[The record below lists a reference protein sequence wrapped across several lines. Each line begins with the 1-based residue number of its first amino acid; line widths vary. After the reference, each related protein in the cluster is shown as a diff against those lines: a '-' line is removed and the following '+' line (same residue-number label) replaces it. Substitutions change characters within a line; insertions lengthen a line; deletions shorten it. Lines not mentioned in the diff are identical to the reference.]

1 MSAEA
6 IKRLAA
12 RLRLIAVMATVM
24 QLFFFAG
31 RARAD
36 GGGGICKGIP
46 FADKLCGIVQTVN
59 KSVDF
64 MNDPLGYIAQ
74 FFNNAVASL
83 FHEMVKALL
92 SSTTIDWS
100 NAGFLRTYGMAFGAS
115 TILTVILW
123 LIAVLKRALQ
133 GVPPLQ
139 AAGESIGFLMLSVF
153 VTALAPAA
161 VAYATELGDQ
171 AAAAMFAPV
180 SSDIGSMASSVSTAL
195 AVLMAIP
202 GGQIIV
208 IFLALAMLSAIAGVW
223 MELIIRAALIL
234 CGLVFGATVF
244 SGLVDRNLWGHC
256 KRWIGVIA
264 GIIASRYVTFTT
276 LALGTGLVSTNG
288 TGPPS
293 VGQAFATVFTGIG
306 VLWLALYLPFTLAKF
321 LPVLGDELQ
330 AMYAARDDF
339 KGRAQNIGGKV
350 GDTFGELRNRLGS
363 GDGDDEG
370 DDGDDE
376 GGSEEG
382 DSPAGNALA
391 AKEAADTAKNEAKQ
405 TAEQSTSNAMGGAD
419 EPPTSADTSTSAAV
433 DDPEASGSRSDAAT
447 DPSVP
452 SRTTGSSAD
461 SPSAPTWDADTH
473 SGAQPPPAPPPDE
486 PPMHTPPEPPETESS

>member
-12 RLRLIAVMATVM
+12 RLRLVAVMATVM
-24 QLFFFAG
+24 QLLFFAG
-31 RARAD
+31 RARAN
-36 GGGGICKGIP
+36 GSSGICKGIP

-59 KSVDF
+59 KSIDF
-64 MNDPLGYIAQ
+64 MNDPMGYIAQ

-100 NAGFLRTYGMAFGAS
+100 NAGFLRTYGLAFGAS
-115 TILTVILW
+115 TVLTVILW

-171 AAAAMFAPV
+171 AAAVMFAPV
-180 SSDIGSMASSVSTAL
+180 SSDIGSMASSVSVAL
-195 AVLMAIP
+195 GVLMAIP
-202 GGQIIV
+202 GGQVIV
-208 IFLALAMLSAIAGVW
+208 IFLALAMLSAVAGVW
-223 MELIIRAALIL
+223 MELIIRDALIL
-234 CGLVFGATVF
+234 CGLVFGATAF

-293 VGQAFATVFTGIG
+293 IGQAFATVFTGIG

-321 LPVLGDELQ
+321 LPVVGDELQ

-339 KGRAQNIGGKV
+339 KGRAQNVGGKV
-350 GDTFGELRNRLGS
+350 GDTFGELRNRLGG
-363 GDGDDEG
+363 GDGDGEG
-370 DDGDDE
+370 DGSAE

-391 AKEAADTAKNEAKQ
+391 AKDAADTAKKEAKQ
-405 TAEQSTSNAMGGAD
+405 TAERSTSNAMGGPG
-419 EPPTSADTSTSAAV
+419 EPPASSDTSTSNAGSG
-433 DDPEASGSRSDAAT
+433 PETSESRPDAAA
-447 DPSVP
+447 DPSAT
-452 SRTTGSSAD
+452 SRTTSSSAD
-461 SPSAPTWDADTH
+461 SPGAQTWVADT
-473 SGAQPPPAPPPDE
+473 SRGAQPPPVPPADE
-486 PPMHTPPEPPETESS
+486 PPMPTPPEPPETESS